1 MSTTE
6 EFQDYKTRPTEL
18 VGRWVKYETRYAT
31 GILKISRVTPTQI
44 ILVNGT
50 KLRFDGRKIG
60 DTSAWSKTD
69 YELLTEQGLIDA
81 RKAIAEA
88 KEQRELTLWLD
99 EMARS
104 RQPLT
109 VLRAMK
115 AAADEVSSRNA
126 K

>member
-6 EFQDYKTRPTEL
+6 KFQDYKTRPTEL

-44 ILVNGT
+44 VLENGAKVN
-50 KLRFDGRKIG
+50 FDGRMIG
-60 DTSAWSKTD
+60 SHSAVHVF
-69 YELLTEQGLIDA
+69 YELLTEQGLLDA

>member
-6 EFQDYKTRPTEL
+6 KFQDYKTKPTEL
-18 VGRWVKYETRYAT
+18 VGRFVKYETRYAT

-44 ILVNGT
+44 VLENGA
-50 KLRFDGRKIG
+50 KLTFEGSAIG
-60 DTSAWSKTD
+60 SQYTWSSAGYT
-69 YELLTEQGLIDA
+69 LLTSQGLIEA
-81 RKAIAEA
+81 NKAIAEA
-88 KEQRELTLWLD
+88 KEQRELTTWLD